1 MSSDVRF
8 TDFKSDKQPTWC
20 PGCGDFGTM
29 NGMMKALAE
38 TGNTPD
44 DTFVVAGI
52 GCSGKIGTYMHSY
65 ALHGVHGRALPVGTG
80 VKLANPDL
88 EVMVAGGDGDGYSIG
103 AGHFVH
109 AVRRN
114 VDMTYVV
121 MDNRIY
127 GLTKG
132 QASPTCREDFETA
145 RRRTAPNNRRSTRWP
160 SRWRRAARS
169 SPSRSPRTHSATRK
183 SFRRPSNT
191 TASASSTSSPR
202 VSRSTTWT
210 PTTTSA
216 TPSSTS
222 RTRTTTPRTTTRPR
236 TTSSTPTRSTW
247 RPLPGR
253 GQRPVQRAPR
263 HRGQHVRDSRRRTRG
278 RDGPRARVLLN
289 HGPVLDGSV
298 SFIFV
303 RVDSDRSLGLPR

>member
-1 MSSDVRF
+1 MSSEVRF
-8 TDFKSDKQPTWC
+8 VDFKSDKQPTWC

-38 TGNTPD
+38 TGNSPD

-65 ALHGVHGRALPVGTG
+65 ALHGVHGRALPVGIG
-80 VKLANPDL
+80 VKMANPEL

-132 QASPTCREDFETA
+132 QASPTSREDFET
-145 RRRTAPNNRRSTRWP
+145 
-160 SRWRRAARS
+160 
-169 SPSRSPRTHSATRK
+169 
-183 SFRRPSNT
+183 
-191 TASASSTSSPR
+191 STSPDGTNMPPVNPLALALASGATFIAQSFSSDSKRHTEIVKQAVEHDGFGFVNVYSPCVTFNDVDTYDYFR
-202 VSRSTTWT
+202 DALVDLDEADHDPTDADQAKDVILNGDKEYQGVIYQNENSVPFEEQEGIDEPMTTV
-210 PTTTSA
+210 PDGAPDGA
-216 TPSSTS
+216 TD
-222 RTRTTTPRTTTRPR
+222 
-236 TTSSTPTRSTW
+236 
-247 RPLPGR
+247 L
-253 GQRPVQRAPR
+253 
-263 HRGQHVRDSRRRTRG
+263 VRE
-278 RDGPRARVLLN
+278 
-289 HGPVLDGSV
+289 
-298 SFIFV
+298 FY
-303 RVDSDRSLGLPR
+303 

>member
-1 MSSDVRF
+1 MSSDNVRF
-8 TDFKSDKQPTWC
+8 VDFKSDKQPTWC

-29 NGMMKALAE
+29 NGMMKALAQ

-80 VKLANPDL
+80 VKMANPDL

-132 QASPTCREDFETA
+132 QFSPTSREDFET
-145 RRRTAPNNRRSTRWP
+145 
-160 SRWRRAARS
+160 
-169 SPSRSPRTHSATRK
+169 
-183 SFRRPSNT
+183 
-191 TASASSTSSPR
+191 STSPDGTHQQPINPLALAMAAGGSFIAQSFSSDAQRHAEIVQKAVEHDGFGFVNVFSPCVTFNDVDTYDYFR
-202 VSRSTTWT
+202 DSLVDVGDSDHD
-210 PTTTSA
+210 PTDYDEAKEKILDRETEYQGVLYQDE
-216 TPSSTS
+216 
-222 RTRTTTPRTTTRPR
+222 
-236 TTSSTPTRSTW
+236 SSTPYNELEGATENMADIEES
-247 RPLPGR
+247 PPEEAMDL
-253 GQRPVQRAPR
+253 
-263 HRGQHVRDSRRRTRG
+263 VRE
-278 RDGPRARVLLN
+278 
-289 HGPVLDGSV
+289 
-298 SFIFV
+298 FY
-303 RVDSDRSLGLPR
+303 

>member
-29 NGMMKALAE
+29 NGMMKALAN
-38 TGNTPD
+38 TGNDPEN
-44 DTFVVAGI
+44 TFIVAGI

-80 VKLANPDL
+80 VKLANPEL

-132 QASPTCREDFETA
+132 QFSPTSREDFET
-145 RRRTAPNNRRSTRWP
+145 
-160 SRWRRAARS
+160 
-169 SPSRSPRTHSATRK
+169 
-183 SFRRPSNT
+183 
-191 TASASSTSSPR
+191 STSPEGTKQTPVHPLALAFAAGGTFIGQTFSSDAQRHTEVIERGIEHDGFALINVYSPCVTFNDVDTYDYFR
-202 VSRSTTWT
+202 DALVDLADEDHDETDREQ
-210 PTTTSA
+210 A
-216 TPSSTS
+216 
-222 RTRTTTPRTTTRPR
+222 RTRITADTIHQGVLYRDPDSVGYEKRLGITEPMTD
-236 TTSSTPTRSTW
+236 
-247 RPLPGR
+247 LPDG
-253 GQRPVQRAPR
+253 AP
-263 HRGQHVRDSRRRTRG
+263 
-278 RDGPRARVLLN
+278 DGAEALVEE
-289 HGPVLDGSV
+289 
-298 SFIFV
+298 FY
-303 RVDSDRSLGLPR
+303 

>member
-1 MSSDVRF
+1 MSSNVRF

-29 NGMMKALAE
+29 NGMMKALAQ
-38 TGNTPD
+38 TGNDPD
-44 DTFVVAGI
+44 NTFVVAGI
-52 GCSGKIGTYMHSY
+52 GCSGKIGTYMRSY

-132 QASPTCREDFETA
+132 QASPTSREDFET
-145 RRRTAPNNRRSTRWP
+145 STTPEGPQQPPVNPLALALAAGGTFIAQSFSTDAQRHAEIVQKAIEHDGFGFVNVFSPCVTFNDVDTYDYFRDHIVDLADTDHDP
-160 SRWRRAARS
+160 SDEDAAKQKILD
-169 SPSRSPRTHSATRK
+169 ADK
-183 SFRRPSNT
+183 EYQGVIYQDD
-191 TASASSTSSPR
+191 ASASYAERHGLESDMTD
-202 VSRSTTWT
+202 
-210 PTTTSA
+210 
-216 TPSSTS
+216 
-222 RTRTTTPRTTTRPR
+222 
-236 TTSSTPTRSTW
+236 
-247 RPLPGR
+247 LPDG
-253 GQRPVQRAPR
+253 APEDAMDL
-263 HRGQHVRDSRRRTRG
+263 VRE
-278 RDGPRARVLLN
+278 
-289 HGPVLDGSV
+289 
-298 SFIFV
+298 FY
-303 RVDSDRSLGLPR
+303 

>member
-1 MSSDVRF
+1 MSSEIKF

-38 TGNTPD
+38 TGNHPD
-44 DTFVVAGI
+44 DTFIVAGI

-65 ALHGVHGRALPVGTG
+65 ALHGVHGRALPLAVG

-114 VDMTYVV
+114 VDMSYIV

-132 QASPTCREDFETA
+132 QFSPTSREDFETA
-145 RRRTAPNNRRSTRWP
+145 TSPEGPQMAPVNPLALALASGATFIGQTFSSDSQRHTEVVKAAIEHDGFGFVNVYSPCVTFNDVDTYDYFRETIADVAELDHDP
-160 SRWRRAARS
+160 SDPADARE
-169 SPSRSPRTHSATRK
+169 K
-183 SFRRPSNT
+183 I
-191 TASASSTSSPR
+191 
-202 VSRSTTWT
+202 
-210 PTTTSA
+210 
-216 TPSSTS
+216 
-222 RTRTTTPRTTTRPR
+222 
-236 TTSSTPTRSTW
+236 
-247 RPLPGR
+247 
-253 GQRPVQRAPR
+253 
-263 HRGQHVRDSRRRTRG
+263 
-278 RDGPRARVLLN
+278 
-289 HGPVLDGSV
+289 LDGDKEYLGIIYQDEDSV
-298 SFIFV
+298 PWEERESLTEPMVDIPDGAPEGSMDLV
-303 RVDSDRSLGLPR
+303 REFY

>member
-1 MSSDVRF
+1 MSSNVRF

-29 NGMMKALAE
+29 NGMMKALAQ
-38 TGNTPD
+38 TGNDPD
-44 DTFVVAGI
+44 NTFVVAGI

-80 VKLANPDL
+80 VKIANPEL

-132 QASPTCREDFETA
+132 QASPTSREDFET
-145 RRRTAPNNRRSTRWP
+145 
-160 SRWRRAARS
+160 
-169 SPSRSPRTHSATRK
+169 
-183 SFRRPSNT
+183 
-191 TASASSTSSPR
+191 STSPDGTNQQPVNPLALALAAGGTFIAQSFSSDSQRHAEIVQEAIEHDGFGFVNVYSPCVTFNDVDTYDYFR
-202 VSRSTTWT
+202 DAIVDVGDEEFGHD
-210 PTTTSA
+210 PTA
-216 TPSSTS
+216 YDDAKDLILDREKEYQGVIYQDESSVGYEKREGVEEPMTEI
-222 RTRTTTPRTTTRPR
+222 PD
-236 TTSSTPTRSTW
+236 
-247 RPLPGR
+247 G
-253 GQRPVQRAPR
+253 APDDAMDL
-263 HRGQHVRDSRRRTRG
+263 VRE
-278 RDGPRARVLLN
+278 
-289 HGPVLDGSV
+289 
-298 SFIFV
+298 FY
-303 RVDSDRSLGLPR
+303 

>member
-29 NGMMKALAE
+29 SGMMKALAE
-38 TGNTPD
+38 TGNHPD
-44 DTFVVAGI
+44 DTFIVAGI

-80 VKLANPDL
+80 VKMANPEL
-88 EVMVAGGDGDGYSIG
+88 EVVVAGGDGDGYSIG

-132 QASPTCREDFETA
+132 QFSPTSREDFETSTSPSGTNQQPVNPLA
-145 RRRTAPNNRRSTRWP
+145 LAFAAGGTFIAQSFSSDSKRHAEIVLEAIEHDGFGFVNVYSPCVTFNDVDTYDYFRDSIIDVESIDHDRSDYD
-160 SRWRRAARS
+160 AARDVILDREREYQGVIYQDDS
-169 SPSRSPRTHSATRK
+169 SVGYETRQGIEE
-183 SFRRPSNT
+183 PMNDI
-191 TASASSTSSPR
+191 PD
-202 VSRSTTWT
+202 
-210 PTTTSA
+210 
-216 TPSSTS
+216 
-222 RTRTTTPRTTTRPR
+222 
-236 TTSSTPTRSTW
+236 
-247 RPLPGR
+247 G
-253 GQRPVQRAPR
+253 APEDAMDL
-263 HRGQHVRDSRRRTRG
+263 VRE
-278 RDGPRARVLLN
+278 
-289 HGPVLDGSV
+289 
-298 SFIFV
+298 FY
-303 RVDSDRSLGLPR
+303 

>member
-8 TDFKSDKQPTWC
+8 IDFKSDTQPTWC

-29 NGMMKALAE
+29 NGMMKALAN
-38 TGNTPD
+38 TGNHPD
-44 DTFVVAGI
+44 ETFIVAGI

-132 QASPTCREDFETA
+132 QFSPTSREDFET
-145 RRRTAPNNRRSTRWP
+145 
-160 SRWRRAARS
+160 
-169 SPSRSPRTHSATRK
+169 
-183 SFRRPSNT
+183 
-191 TASASSTSSPR
+191 STSPDGTMMSPVNPLALALAAGATFIAQSFSSDALR
-202 VSRSTTWT
+202 HAEIVEAAIEHDGFGFVNVYSPCVTFNDVDTYDYFRDTLVDLKDEGHD
-210 PTTTSA
+210 PTDYDAAKEVILDADREYQGVVYQDEDSV
-216 TPSSTS
+216 PYD
-222 RTRTTTPRTTTRPR
+222 
-236 TTSSTPTRSTW
+236 
-247 RPLPGR
+247 
-253 GQRPVQRAPR
+253 QRHGLDENMAEIPDGAPE
-263 HRGQHVRDSRRRTRG
+263 GAMDLVRE
-278 RDGPRARVLLN
+278 
-289 HGPVLDGSV
+289 
-298 SFIFV
+298 FY
-303 RVDSDRSLGLPR
+303 